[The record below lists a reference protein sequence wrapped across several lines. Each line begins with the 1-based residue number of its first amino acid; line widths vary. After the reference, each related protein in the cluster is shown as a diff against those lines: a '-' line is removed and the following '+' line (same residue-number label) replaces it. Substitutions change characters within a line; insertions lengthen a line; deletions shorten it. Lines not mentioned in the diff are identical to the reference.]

1 MTRRGLLLFAAMCVL
16 WGIPYL
22 FIRIAVGELTP
33 ATLVFVRTGIA
44 ALILMPFVLARGGLR
59 EIGSR
64 WVALSELA
72 GEALPSLMRKVLA
85 RALEDLLPPA
95 RLRAAHR

>member
-1 MTRRGLLLFAAMCVL
+1 MLRFKDDGAIVFEYGNAIRDQAVRAGLERAFDFQGFVPLYIRPNFCVGRGPC
-16 WGIPYL
+16 
-22 FIRIAVGELTP
+22 
-33 ATLVFVRTGIA
+33 
-44 ALILMPFVLARGGLR
+44 
-59 EIGSR
+59 R